1 MSEAASDLINAFSL
15 LPIPERH
22 AVLVELVRIS
32 EVDAGEL
39 TDDEL
44 VIAGEQVF
52 AMYDAEEAQRGET
65 SSR

>member
-1 MSEAASDLINAFSL
+1 MSEAASNLTNAFTL
-15 LPIPERH
+15 LPMPERH
-22 AVLVELVRIS
+22 AVLVELARIS
-32 EVDAGEL
+32 QVDAGDL

-44 VIAGEQVF
+44 AIAGEQIF